1 MKKKIHKLNLLSRS
15 SRRVGTLL
23 WTPIIFTW
31 TSHQAWT
38 HRVSL
43 DLLFCSHNPFCSK
56 KKQTPCPPQKNVDR
70 VIPRIFI
77 ITHSFTFVSL
87 IYQNISP
94 IGFGP
99 THTGILHKIK
109 KKSLLN
115 KCPFF
120 GQLIFFKNQSLMV
133 IPTGSQQ
140 QFRNKKIISC

>member
-1 MKKKIHKLNLLSRS
+1 MKKKFHKLNLLSRS

-43 DLLFCSHNPFCSK
+43 DLLFCSHDPFCSK
-56 KKQTPCPPQKNVDR
+56 KKQTPCPPPKKNVDR

-99 THTGILHKIK
+99 THTGILQKIK
-109 KKSLLN
+109 KKKFVKAMLFLWLAN
-115 KCPFF
+115 WFF
-120 GQLIFFKNQSLMV
+120 QKSVPNSNPDWFTTAI
-133 IPTGSQQ
+133 
-140 QFRNKKIISC
+140 

>member
-1 MKKKIHKLNLLSRS
+1 M
-15 SRRVGTLL
+15 L

-31 TSHQAWT
+31 TSQQAWA
-38 HRVSL
+38 HIASL
-43 DLLFCSHNPFCSK
+43 DLLFCSHILLRSQK
-56 KKQTPCPPQKNVDR
+56 KKHPPPIQKNVDR